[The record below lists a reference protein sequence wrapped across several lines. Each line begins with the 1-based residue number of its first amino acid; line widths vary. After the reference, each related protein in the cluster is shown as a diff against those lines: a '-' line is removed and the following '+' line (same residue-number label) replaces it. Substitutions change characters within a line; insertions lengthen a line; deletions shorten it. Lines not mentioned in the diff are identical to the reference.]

1 MGEDD
6 KTRIRRIKGTQNK
19 IEDYDIHKE
28 KKIQAYF
35 RKIVLLKRLVE
46 KKKEKHVELLNE
58 KWDKLKC
65 KQLKHKESN
74 LNLKKSK
81 WMSIDDSFMRAAAF
95 ICEKVEENSISIEE
109 KCFYW
114 IQKWSED
121 WEKDLLLR
129 PTNISETTKGRRAYN
144 DFLTSV
150 KSFQYLF
157 NQLKSHT
164 ITKEVKNG
172 IWLMVQA
179 MKDRNYIHADA
190 ILLNAIAIGNAPW
203 PIGVT
208 QVGIHTKSAAREK
221 ISTSHQNKNAAAHI
235 MGDEATRKYLHSLK
249 RLLTAVQRLYPTNPS
264 QGIEFYGETNVF
276 KGKYGLGSNKL
287 ALIDA
292 EQKGNVVMPSLTRS
306 LLKYDLDGSV
316 KVPDRLSQILK
327 LN

>member
-1 MGEDD
+1 MG
-6 KTRIRRIKGTQNK
+6 TRTRRINGTQNE

-28 KKIQAYF
+28 KKIQ
-35 RKIVLLKRLVE
+35 KIVLLKRLVE

-74 LNLKKSK
+74 SNLKKSK

-179 MKDRNYIHADA
+179 MIDRNYIHADA

-221 ISTSHQNKNAAAHI
+221 ISITHMNRNAAAHI
-235 MGDEATRKYLHSLK
+235 MGDEATRKYLHGLK
-249 RLLTAVQRLYPTNPS
+249 RLLTVIQRLFPTNPS
-264 QGIEFYGETNVF
+264 QCSEFDPEIDAT
-276 KGKYGLGSNKL
+276 KGTIGCGSLKL
-287 ALIDA
+287 ALL
-292 EQKGNVVMPSLTRS
+292 ETE
-306 LLKYDLDGSV
+306 
-316 KVPDRLSQILK
+316 
-327 LN
+327 